1 MDALKTT
8 RKSLRSSFT
17 ATANK
22 LKECLAKKEDAK
34 DGDKLRALNSQL
46 EDKIQN
52 KIDEIQNKISSLL
65 LENTDTAAEYETDFQ
80 AAEDYRDNFLELKSK
95 LETLL
100 NKDSGSFLE
109 SSSELDVVKL
119 NLPKFELKMFS
130 GDPKEFLTFW
140 SIFSKIHD
148 SEELTAIDKF
158 QYLYQSMVP
167 DSRAA
172 RLISSFPITTENY
185 PKAVEQLKLRF
196 GREDLLVQIY
206 VRDLLSLV
214 LKNATTG
221 KNAPDLATLYDMLET
236 KLRAL
241 ESLGRTKEKFADFL
255 EPLVESCLPENV
267 LRAWERS
274 RISESTEGATSQRSL
289 EKLMC
294 FLRHEVES
302 E

>member
-1 MDALKTT
+1 MDALKTK
-8 RKSLRSSFT
+8 RKSLRTSFT

-46 EDKIQN
+46 EDKFLRL
-52 KIDEIQNKISSLL
+52 DEIQNKISSLL
-65 LENTDTAAEYETDFQ
+65 LEKTDTAAEYETDFQ

-109 SSSELDVVKL
+109 SSSELDMVKL

-172 RLISSFPITTENY
+172 RLISIIDP
-185 PKAVEQLKLRF
+185 
-196 GREDLLVQIY
+196 
-206 VRDLLSLV
+206 
-214 LKNATTG
+214 
-221 KNAPDLATLYDMLET
+221 
-236 KLRAL
+236 
-241 ESLGRTKEKFADFL
+241 
-255 EPLVESCLPENV
+255 
-267 LRAWERS
+267 
-274 RISESTEGATSQRSL
+274 
-289 EKLMC
+289 
-294 FLRHEVES
+294 
-302 E
+302 

>member
-1 MDALKTT
+1 MDALKTK
-8 RKSLRSSFT
+8 RKSLRTSFT

-46 EDKIQN
+46 EDKFLRL
-52 KIDEIQNKISSLL
+52 DEIQNKISSLL
-65 LENTDTAAEYETDFQ
+65 LENTDTAAEYEADFQ
-80 AAEDYRDNFLELKSK
+80 DYRDNFLELKSK

-140 SIFSKIHD
+140 SIFLKIHD

-185 PKAVEQLKLRF
+185 PKAVE
-196 GREDLLVQIY
+196 
-206 VRDLLSLV
+206 S
-214 LKNATTG
+214 
-221 KNAPDLATLYDMLET
+221 
-236 KLRAL
+236 
-241 ESLGRTKEKFADFL
+241 
-255 EPLVESCLPENV
+255 
-267 LRAWERS
+267 
-274 RISESTEGATSQRSL
+274 
-289 EKLMC
+289 
-294 FLRHEVES
+294 
-302 E
+302 

>member
-1 MDALKTT
+1 MDALKTK
-8 RKSLRSSFT
+8 RKSLRTSFT

-22 LKECLAKKEDAK
+22 LKECLTKKEDAK

-46 EDKIQN
+46 QDKFLRL
-52 KIDEIQNKISSLL
+52 DEIQNEISSLL

-95 LETLL
+95 IETLL

-109 SSSELDVVKL
+109 RSSDFDVVKL

-185 PKAVEQLKLRF
+185 PKAVKQLKLRF
-196 GREDLLVQIY
+196 DREDLLVKIY

-214 LKNATTG
+214 LKNATIG

-255 EPLVESCLPENV
+255 GPLVESCLPENV

-274 RISESTEGATSQRSL
+274 RISESTDDATSQRSL
-289 EKLMC
+289 
-294 FLRHEVES
+294 
-302 E
+302 